1 MIGDIEDHLVGAVEL
16 GLVESFVAL
25 RALGEAFGAEIL
37 DLFGGS
43 IDILDQDAEM
53 MDAAE
58 IESRSLVP
66 SEVRTAR
73 LNVPSLRNTP

>member
-1 MIGDIEDHLVGAVEL
+1 MIGDIEDHLDGAVEL

-43 IDILDQDAEM
+43 IDIL
-53 MDAAE
+53 
-58 IESRSLVP
+58 
-66 SEVRTAR
+66 
-73 LNVPSLRNTP
+73 TPK